1 MFNYPYGQ
9 SQELNLTW
17 LLNAWRQYQ
26 SQIENA
32 IAPQYDEHIA
42 YPDPIFL
49 WYEHELYR
57 NNQPINDPE
66 PWDPDHWTKTSI
78 WELWNM

>member
-1 MFNYPYGQ
+1 MFNYPYGN

-17 LLNAWRQYQ
+17 LLKAWRDYQ
-26 SQIENA
+26 AQIEDA
-32 IAPQYDEHIA
+32 IAQQYDPAIA

-49 WYEHELYR
+49 WYEHELYY
-57 NNQPINDPE
+57 NNQAINDPE

>member
-26 SQIENA
+26 SQIEDA
-32 IAPQYDEHIA
+32 IAQQYNEQIA

-49 WYEHELYR
+49 WHEHVLYT
-57 NNQPINDPE
+57 NNIAISAPE
-66 PWDPDHWTKTSI
+66 PWTPDHWDVIS
-78 WELWNM
+78 LWDILGN